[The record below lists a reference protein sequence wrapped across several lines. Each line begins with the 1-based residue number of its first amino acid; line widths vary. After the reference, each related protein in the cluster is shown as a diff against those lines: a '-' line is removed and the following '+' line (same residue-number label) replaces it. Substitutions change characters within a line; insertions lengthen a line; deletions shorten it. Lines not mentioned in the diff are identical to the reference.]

1 MSASPRRSQCEADP
15 QARFRV
21 CPSAV
26 GPRRGSGQR
35 VPLMRLPSPKRP
47 ARPSDAWEC
56 GEPALTLREARR
68 GRPTTQVLRAAFDAV
83 SLTDLRLVVS
93 SGRRFIGTRG
103 MADGRK
109 GGCVQRRV
117 QPARNPR
124 WLSQMGGNHNPR
136 VGFEPWPASPRTTS
150 RPRASRRSTSER
162 RRATA
167 SLRPGGVAREGRRS
181 DLALRPAAHPRSRVV
196 SGFAAVCERCGSA

>member
-83 SLTDLRLVVS
+83 SLTDPRLVVS

-136 VGFEPWPASPRTTS
+136 VGGSSPSSGTSS
-150 RPRASRRSTSER
+150 RPRSSGAFGFLEPFLASVQRNVARPTRSLGALRRTRAHR
-162 RRATA
+162 RKATA
-167 SLRPGGVAREGRRS
+167 VGGLSGYVSNSL
-181 DLALRPAAHPRSRVV
+181 L
-196 SGFAAVCERCGSA
+196 